1 LGLEGGGIVSA
12 KHYDAV
18 TRPALRKLGEAVME
32 DDLAAVKAAAEAAV
46 AAGATVADIL
56 SAVGVERWNKL
67 VRRIKAE
74 EA

>member
-1 LGLEGGGIVSA
+1 MSA